1 MAGPFF
7 LVLRLA
13 KRWGYLGQA
22 QSQSQLMAFDQ
33 QALAQYKEK
42 LLIMASHAEGVV
54 TRAVRAHLDRDE
66 PLARQA
72 LKTDEVIDQFEIQI
86 DRIALGLLAQAPGEF
101 ELRQVT
107 CGMKIAREL
116 ERVGDE
122 ATTIARRAVELMALP
137 PLATPL
143 DIAEM
148 TFLAN
153 AMLKDALDA
162 FVSGNTVLAREVI
175 PRDRRIDEMN
185 KTYQDDLN
193 GLMEA
198 SPENIRRC
206 RHLAV
211 ISKCLERIADH
222 AKNVAED
229 AVLLHEAKDIR
240 HAGSE

>member
-1 MAGPFF
+1 
-7 LVLRLA
+7 
-13 KRWGYLGQA
+13 
-22 QSQSQLMAFDQ
+22 MAFDQ

-42 LLIMASHAEGVV
+42 LLIMASHAEGMV

-72 LKTDEVIDQFEIQI
+72 LETDEVIDQFEIQI

-101 ELRQVT
+101 ELRQIT

-162 FVSGNTVLAREVI
+162 FVSGNTVLARGVI

-229 AVLLHEAKDIR
+229 AVMLHEAKDIR

>member
-72 LKTDEVIDQFEIQI
+72 LETDEVIDQFEIQI

-101 ELRQVT
+101 ELRQIT

-162 FVSGNTVLAREVI
+162 FVSGNTVLARGVI

>member
-1 MAGPFF
+1 
-7 LVLRLA
+7 
-13 KRWGYLGQA
+13 
-22 QSQSQLMAFDQ
+22 MAFDQ

-72 LKTDEVIDQFEIQI
+72 LETDEVIDQFEIQI

-229 AVLLHEAKDIR
+229 AVMLHEAKDIR

>member
-1 MAGPFF
+1 
-7 LVLRLA
+7 
-13 KRWGYLGQA
+13 
-22 QSQSQLMAFDQ
+22 MAFDQ

-72 LKTDEVIDQFEIQI
+72 LETDEVIDQFEIQI

-101 ELRQVT
+101 ELRQIT

-162 FVSGNTVLAREVI
+162 FVSGNTVLARGVI

-229 AVLLHEAKDIR
+229 AVMLHEAKDIR

>member
-1 MAGPFF
+1 
-7 LVLRLA
+7 
-13 KRWGYLGQA
+13 
-22 QSQSQLMAFDQ
+22 MAFDQ

-72 LKTDEVIDQFEIQI
+72 LETDEVIDQFEIQI

-143 DIAEM
+143 NIAEM

-162 FVSGNTVLAREVI
+162 FVSGNTVLARGVI
-175 PRDRRIDEMN
+175 PRDRRVDEMN

-193 GLMEA
+193 ELMEA

-229 AVLLHEAKDIR
+229 AVMLHEAKDIR

>member
-1 MAGPFF
+1 M
-7 LVLRLA
+7 
-13 KRWGYLGQA
+13 
-22 QSQSQLMAFDQ
+22 MAFDQ
-33 QALAQYKEK
+33 QTLDQYKEK

-54 TRAVRAHLDRDE
+54 SRAVRAHLDRDE
-66 PLARQA
+66 GLARQA
-72 LKTDEVIDQFEIQI
+72 LETDETIDQFEIQI
-86 DRIALGLLAQAPGEF
+86 DRIALGLLAQAPGKF
-101 ELRQVT
+101 ELRQIT

-162 FVSGNTVLAREVI
+162 FVSGNTVLARGVI

>member
-1 MAGPFF
+1 
-7 LVLRLA
+7 
-13 KRWGYLGQA
+13 
-22 QSQSQLMAFDQ
+22 MAFDQ

-72 LKTDEVIDQFEIQI
+72 LETDEVIDQFEIQI

-101 ELRQVT
+101 ELRQIT

-162 FVSGNTVLAREVI
+162 FVSGNTVLARGVI

-193 GLMEA
+193 ELMEA

-229 AVLLHEAKDIR
+229 AVMLHEAKDIR

>member
-1 MAGPFF
+1 M
-7 LVLRLA
+7 
-13 KRWGYLGQA
+13 
-22 QSQSQLMAFDQ
+22 MAFDQ
-33 QALAQYKEK
+33 QTLDQYKEK

-54 TRAVRAHLDRDE
+54 SRAVRAHLDRDE
-66 PLARQA
+66 GLARQA
-72 LKTDEVIDQFEIQI
+72 LETDETIDQFEIQI

-101 ELRQVT
+101 ELRQIT

-137 PLATPL
+137 PLSTPL

-162 FVSGNTVLAREVI
+162 FVSGNTVLARGVI
-175 PRDRRIDEMN
+175 PRDRRVDEMN

-193 GLMEA
+193 ELMEA

-229 AVLLHEAKDIR
+229 AVMLHEAKDIR

>member
-1 MAGPFF
+1 
-7 LVLRLA
+7 
-13 KRWGYLGQA
+13 
-22 QSQSQLMAFDQ
+22 MAFDQ

-72 LKTDEVIDQFEIQI
+72 LETDEVIDQFEIQI

-175 PRDRRIDEMN
+175 PRDRRIDEIN

>member
-1 MAGPFF
+1 
-7 LVLRLA
+7 
-13 KRWGYLGQA
+13 
-22 QSQSQLMAFDQ
+22 MAFDQ

-42 LLIMASHAEGVV
+42 LLIMASHAESVV

>member
-1 MAGPFF
+1 
-7 LVLRLA
+7 
-13 KRWGYLGQA
+13 
-22 QSQSQLMAFDQ
+22 MAFDQ

-66 PLARQA
+66 PPARQA
-72 LKTDEVIDQFEIQI
+72 LETDEVIDQFEIQI

-148 TFLAN
+148 TSLAN

-162 FVSGNTVLAREVI
+162 YVSGNTVLARGVI
-175 PRDRRIDEMN
+175 PRDGQVDDMN
-185 KTYQDDLN
+185 RAQQDALTE
-193 GLMEA
+193 LMEA

-240 HAGSE
+240 HAAAE

>member
-1 MAGPFF
+1 
-7 LVLRLA
+7 
-13 KRWGYLGQA
+13 
-22 QSQSQLMAFDQ
+22 
-33 QALAQYKEK
+33 
-42 LLIMASHAEGVV
+42 MASHAEGVV

-72 LKTDEVIDQFEIQI
+72 LETDEVIDQFEIQI

-162 FVSGNTVLAREVI
+162 FVSGNTVLARGVI
-175 PRDRRIDEMN
+175 PRDRRIESWWWM
-185 KTYQDDLN
+185 TSRTSSSWSFSISRRRPTR
-193 GLMEA
+193 
-198 SPENIRRC
+198 SPWRTPATRPSRWPARAC
-206 RHLAV
+206 PA
-211 ISKCLERIADH
+211 C
-222 AKNVAED
+222 
-229 AVLLHEAKDIR
+229 
-240 HAGSE
+240 

>member
-1 MAGPFF
+1 
-7 LVLRLA
+7 
-13 KRWGYLGQA
+13 
-22 QSQSQLMAFDQ
+22 MAFDQ
-33 QALAQYKEK
+33 QTLAQFKEK

-66 PLARQA
+66 PLAWQA
-72 LKTDEVIDQFEIQI
+72 IETDQVIDQFEIEI

-148 TFLAN
+148 TSLAN

-162 FVSGNTVLAREVI
+162 YVSGNTVLARGVI
-175 PRDRRIDEMN
+175 PRDGQVDDMN
-185 KTYQDDLN
+185 RAQQDALTE
-193 GLMEA
+193 LMEA

-240 HAGSE
+240 HAGSD

>member
-1 MAGPFF
+1 
-7 LVLRLA
+7 
-13 KRWGYLGQA
+13 
-22 QSQSQLMAFDQ
+22 MAFDQ

-72 LKTDEVIDQFEIQI
+72 LETDEVIDQFEIQI

-162 FVSGNTVLAREVI
+162 FVSGNTVLARGVI
-175 PRDRRIDEMN
+175 PRDRRVDEMN

-193 GLMEA
+193 ELMEA

-229 AVLLHEAKDIR
+229 AVMLHEAKDIR

>member
-1 MAGPFF
+1 
-7 LVLRLA
+7 
-13 KRWGYLGQA
+13 
-22 QSQSQLMAFDQ
+22 MAFDQ
-33 QALAQYKEK
+33 QTLAQFKEK

-54 TRAVRAHLDRDE
+54 TRAVRAHLGRDE
-66 PLARQA
+66 PLARQTIE
-72 LKTDEVIDQFEIQI
+72 TDQVIDQFEIEI

-122 ATTIARRAVELMALP
+122 AATIARRAVELMALP
-137 PLATPL
+137 TLSTPL
-143 DIAEM
+143 DIAAM
-148 TFLAN
+148 TSLAN

-162 FVSGNTVLAREVI
+162 YVSGNTVLARGVI
-175 PRDRRIDEMN
+175 PRDAQVDDMN
-185 KTYQDDLN
+185 RAQQDALTE
-193 GLMEA
+193 LMEA

-206 RHLAV
+206 RHLTV

-240 HAGSE
+240 HAAAG

>member
-1 MAGPFF
+1 
-7 LVLRLA
+7 
-13 KRWGYLGQA
+13 
-22 QSQSQLMAFDQ
+22 MAFDQ

-72 LKTDEVIDQFEIQI
+72 LETDEVIDQFEIQI

-101 ELRQVT
+101 ELRQIT

>member
-1 MAGPFF
+1 
-7 LVLRLA
+7 
-13 KRWGYLGQA
+13 
-22 QSQSQLMAFDQ
+22 MAFDQ

-72 LKTDEVIDQFEIQI
+72 LETDEVIDQFEIQI

-162 FVSGNTVLAREVI
+162 FVSGNTVLARGVI
-175 PRDRRIDEMN
+175 PRDRRVDEMN
-185 KTYQDDLN
+185 KTYQDDLYE
-193 GLMEA
+193 LMEA

-229 AVLLHEAKDIR
+229 AVMLHEAKDIR

>member
-72 LKTDEVIDQFEIQI
+72 LETDEVIDQFEIQI

-240 HAGSE
+240 HAGSD

>member
-1 MAGPFF
+1 
-7 LVLRLA
+7 
-13 KRWGYLGQA
+13 
-22 QSQSQLMAFDQ
+22 MAFDQ
-33 QALAQYKEK
+33 QTLAKFKET
-42 LLIMASHAEGVV
+42 LLIMASHAEGAV

-72 LKTDEVIDQFEIQI
+72 IETDSAIDQFEIEI
-86 DRIALGLLAQAPGEF
+86 DRIALGLLAQTPGEF

-122 ATTIARRAVELMALP
+122 ATTIANRAVNLMTLP
-137 PLATPL
+137 ALATPP
-143 DIAEM
+143 DIAGM
-148 TFLAN
+148 TSLAN

-162 FVSGNTVLAREVI
+162 YVTGNTVLARDVI
-175 PRDRRIDEMN
+175 PRDAQVDAMN
-185 KTYQDDLN
+185 QAHQDALTD
-193 GLMEA
+193 LMEA
-198 SPENIRRC
+198 EPENIRRC

-211 ISKCLERIADH
+211 ISKCIERIADH

-240 HAGSE
+240 HAGGG

>member
-1 MAGPFF
+1 
-7 LVLRLA
+7 
-13 KRWGYLGQA
+13 
-22 QSQSQLMAFDQ
+22 MAFDQ

-42 LLIMASHAEGVV
+42 LLIMASHAESVV

-72 LKTDEVIDQFEIQI
+72 LETDEVIDQFEIQI

-162 FVSGNTVLAREVI
+162 FVSGNTVLARGVI
-175 PRDRRIDEMN
+175 PRDRRVDEMN

-193 GLMEA
+193 ELMEA

-229 AVLLHEAKDIR
+229 AVMLHEAKDIR

>member
-72 LKTDEVIDQFEIQI
+72 LETDEVIDQFEIQI

-229 AVLLHEAKDIR
+229 AVMLHEAKDIR